1 MKYRSL
7 AAAGLLQGAVIC
19 ACGGNDENSLSTGGA
34 PNLGGAPTGG
44 GAGSSTGGVIAKGG
58 SGGTSAT
65 AGASGLGKFSF
76 FVTSVNAMKGLSQSD
91 QGFGGDLRFGETG
104 EGAGLRGA
112 DKICAR
118 IAETAMPGSSVKGWK
133 AFLSASAGGP
143 DGAVVHA
150 KDRIGQGPWY
160 DRTGR
165 LLAQNLTDLLQIRP
179 MGADPAIIN
188 DLPNENGVPNHSDNA
203 PGCTA
208 NACPD
213 NHDVLTGSDTAG
225 ALYTR
230 GTNPTCDDWTSAV
243 GSAGR
248 PRCGHSWPR
257 GTQSWISVLD
267 EAGCAPGINLVEM
280 GPPNTSNPTVGSG
293 GGYGAIYCFAL
304 SP

>member
-1 MKYRSL
+1 VSNGGR
-7 AAAGLLQGAVIC
+7 GGAS
-19 ACGGNDENSLSTGGA
+19 ATGGNAS
-34 PNLGGAPTGG
+34 G
-44 GAGSSTGGVIAKGG
+44 GAGS
-58 SGGTSAT
+58 
-65 AGASGLGKFSF
+65 ASGLSKFSF
-76 FVTSVNAMKGLSQSD
+76 FVTSVNAMKTLSKSD

-112 DKICAR
+112 DKICTT
-118 IAETAMPGSSVKGWK
+118 IAETAMPGSSVKVWK
-133 AFLSASAGGP
+133 AFLSAKAGGSGG
-143 DGAVVHA
+143 GAVNA
-150 KDRIGQGPWY
+150 KDRVGQGPWY

-165 LLAQNLTDLLQIRP
+165 LLAQNLTDLLQTRP
-179 MGADPAIIN
+179 KGADAAIIN

-213 NHDVLTGSDTAG
+213 NHDILTGSDTAG

-267 EAGCAPGINLVEM
+267 EAGCAPGISLVEM